1 MSSFTIEGTWTGYT
15 SAQRRV
21 VHREH
26 TRSKK
31 RAEDIRALN
40 CIRYTDGTALILRVI
55 DGKKDKAIDGY
66 SSLINSCLAQGVN
79 SVAELQ
85 D

>member
-1 MSSFTIEGTWTGYT
+1 MSSFTIEGEWTGYT
-15 SAQRRV
+15 MAQRHV

-31 RAEDIRALN
+31 RAEDIRALH
-40 CIRYTDGTALILRVI
+40 CIHYTDGTSLILRVL
-55 DGKKDKAIDGY
+55 DGKKDRAIDGY

-79 SVAELQ
+79 SVADLN